1 LRLGDLGPNIGSAP
15 PAPHRWHAAAVN
27 GLRRGDLRAVF
38 RAAWDRRG
46 GWCSG
51 SRPA

>member
-1 LRLGDLGPNIGSAP
+1 LGDLGPNIGSAP
-15 PAPHRWHAAAVN
+15 LVPHRWHAAAVN
-27 GLRRGDLRAVF
+27 GLWCGDLRAALQ
-38 RAAWDRRG
+38 AAWIAKE